1 MVTLNP
7 IQQLMARVAT
17 YRQSIIELQRQLVA
31 TEAVGPDNRGTGE
44 MEKALLVQQWLEAM
58 GLELERIDAPDA
70 RVPGGL
76 RPNLAAV
83 LHGGEGPRIWVV
95 SHLDVVPPG
104 SAELWSSDPWTLRE
118 DGDLIFG
125 RGTQDNNAGLVSSL
139 LGLRALLDLH
149 ISPPG
154 QVGLLMVGDE
164 ETGSAFGLDFVLQA
178 RPELLRADDWI
189 VVPDAGREDAS
200 LIQVAEKSQ
209 LWLRVEVRGR
219 QAHASRPQQ
228 GVNALRVGA
237 RMIARLGEVTGRYQE
252 EDKMFAPP
260 KSTFEPTRIEPGVE
274 NVNTVP
280 GRFVFY
286 LDCRIL
292 PHYPFDEVKANLV
305 QYFEGIA
312 AEENAQ
318 AVVTPV
324 QERPATR
331 PTPKDSPVVVA
342 LRRLVQS
349 VHGVEPEIGGI
360 GGGTVAAFLRK
371 RGIPA
376 AVWATVAPTA
386 HQPNEYAKVSN
397 ILKDAQV
404 FALLFAGA

>member
-1 MVTLNP
+1 M
-7 IQQLMARVAT
+7 
-17 YRQSIIELQRQLVA
+17 
-31 TEAVGPDNRGTGE
+31 
-44 MEKALLVQQWLEAM
+44 
-58 GLELERIDAPDA
+58 
-70 RVPGGL
+70 
-76 RPNLAAV
+76 
-83 LHGGEGPRIWVV
+83 
-95 SHLDVVPPG
+95 
-104 SAELWSSDPWTLRE
+104 
-118 DGDLIFG
+118 
-125 RGTQDNNAGLVSSL
+125 
-139 LGLRALLDLH
+139 
-149 ISPPG
+149 
-154 QVGLLMVGDE
+154 
-164 ETGSAFGLDFVLQA
+164 
-178 RPELLRADDWI
+178 
-189 VVPDAGREDAS
+189 
-200 LIQVAEKSQ
+200 
-209 LWLRVEVRGR
+209 
-219 QAHASRPQQ
+219 
-228 GVNALRVGA
+228 
-237 RMIARLGEVTGRYQE
+237 
-252 EDKMFAPP
+252 
-260 KSTFEPTRIEPGVE
+260 
-274 NVNTVP
+274 
-280 GRFVFY
+280 
-286 LDCRIL
+286 
-292 PHYPFDEVKANLV
+292 KANLV